1 MIAFLTSEEGLGWLK
16 VLSVVFA
23 GAFAV
28 LGFITPFRESDGK
41 ITRLGRIAFMGAI
54 VSLVVGTLAQIQ
66 DNRQTAASDRQQLEH
81 YQTLLKTS
89 EDNLKDSIAQLRESK
104 SMLNEQT
111 RLLESSTA
119 LEAKSSSLLQQ
130 MAHSLATSREIN
142 GRTAAI
148 QEQSRTVLHNTERLG
163 EPIRDVYVSYQVALP
178 LTDRKLKPFQH
189 FLDSQATEQRDFD
202 ISYAMEHN
210 QSIPSPG
217 DASISVDADDDG
229 DLRHYLSKDRTASK
243 FVRALDLDVEI
254 YRQPMPEKVLWFKT
268 SRWSSALVSRD
279 LELASDASIAHLM
292 DPYFKGTANLRPS
305 AFISYSLEKT
315 AVLFVGNAYMGPLPK
330 WESGRVT
337 SIPDLAGS
345 VIVISLY
352 RDMFSSDDTYD
363 LQLKS
368 RLTGLV
374 TLLID
379 GVYYVLAV
387 DQMNTGVSNG
397 VRWYSFAIPKNVDVR
412 QYLSLAGVAKR
423 YRMHREHRSMGK
435 R

>member
-1 MIAFLTSEEGLGWLK
+1 
-16 VLSVVFA
+16 
-23 GAFAV
+23 
-28 LGFITPFRESDGK
+28 
-41 ITRLGRIAFMGAI
+41 
-54 VSLVVGTLAQIQ
+54 
-66 DNRQTAASDRQQLEH
+66 
-81 YQTLLKTS
+81 
-89 EDNLKDSIAQLRESK
+89 
-104 SMLNEQT
+104 
-111 RLLESSTA
+111 
-119 LEAKSSSLLQQ
+119 
-130 MAHSLATSREIN
+130 
-142 GRTAAI
+142 
-148 QEQSRTVLHNTERLG
+148 
-163 EPIRDVYVSYQVALP
+163 
-178 LTDRKLKPFQH
+178 
-189 FLDSQATEQRDFD
+189 
-202 ISYAMEHN
+202 
-210 QSIPSPG
+210 
-217 DASISVDADDDG
+217 
-229 DLRHYLSKDRTASK
+229 
-243 FVRALDLDVEI
+243 
-254 YRQPMPEKVLWFKT
+254 
-268 SRWSSALVSRD
+268 
-279 LELASDASIAHLM
+279 M